1 MKIKSKWQQY
11 EASHEIKRTVVNS
24 NTLRDAKY
32 PRKTIH
38 RGAGGQFVNYGAMEE
53 VANGEKYEWKN
64 HRCVEKIVV
73 DNYFKL
79 T

>member
-38 RGAGGQFVNYGAMEE
+38 RGASGQFVNYGTMEE
-53 VANGEKYEWKN
+53 VDNGE
-64 HRCVEKIVV
+64 
-73 DNYFKL
+73 
-79 T
+79 